1 MRTLTNRPGTRLK
14 KINVFYRLLSS
25 YLAIFMLVSG
35 TRGQLVINPPTFP
48 TSTTVQL
55 TLSGTDTNLLYNI
68 QYTPA
73 LGSIPFSTIATG
85 TVAQTSFTFTTVTN
99 SANFFRAYGTNGA
112 VGPLTVSTPTFTPGG
127 GTYSTAQNVTIACS
141 TPLAAI
147 YYTTNG
153 ATPTTSDIFIPSGG
167 TVFLSSIITL
177 KAKAFRSGYVDSGVA
192 SATYNI
198 NSAPSVS
205 AGPQQIITTSGTTLQ
220 GFVVDDGLTGGGTKF
235 TNWTTISAPGT
246 VSFGN
251 ANLTNSTVTFGSDG
265 IYVLKLSA
273 SDGQY
278 TNSAQVTIAVNPTVT
293 VSLDAPLGGSTY
305 TVPTNFTLS
314 ATATCGSGSVTQ
326 VAFYANSTLIG
337 VASNAPYIFD
347 WRSVSAGTLVLTAV
361 ASTTDPANT
370 GLASSPV
377 TVTVNWP
384 TNVGQVTFSSTD
396 LQIPAAGLPISVN
409 RLYDTRFAANGAFGY
424 NGKLDYEQINIQKS
438 GTLATGWQGR
448 RSGLNYFVADTAQH
462 VVTISLSPTEQY
474 HFIPQVI
481 FNLSGTNTIAST
493 SVPTCYNFFKVHLIF
508 TPVGQGQLSVAAP
521 SPSRVGMD
529 DNLSGWTVPLTITFY
544 DSSDGFPTFNYEP
557 AFSAFTFTAPD
568 GSKYNFD
575 SNGNVS
581 QHTDRNGNYVQY
593 NSSGIFHSS
602 GKEVLFD
609 RDPTSGNITAIYDP
623 NSQDGFGGI
632 TGPAAVTYAYDS
644 LGNLTNVSR
653 LTDRVVT
660 NYVTTS
666 YAYTNT
672 VFSNNVTAFT
682 DGRGVVSARYEYNAN
697 GQLNKQYDGFGHFTI
712 FSYDTVNHR
721 QVTVDRLG
729 HPTVQNFTP
738 AGLLGSIQDANGAM
752 TSYAY
757 DSLGR
762 KIAET
767 NALNKVTIYGYDDA
781 DNVTEVTTAIGS
793 ASSTTYNNFGEPLVT
808 IDDLGNGTTNT
819 YDNNGNLLF
828 VTNALSIVTAYGY
841 DSQGN
846 KLAET
851 NALGF
856 PEQVI
861 INNLYDQFGDL
872 TNTAT
877 LDALL
882 TSLRTISYTY
892 DANGN
897 RMTQTTTR
905 TTPGGVRT
913 MLGQWIYDGAN
924 RVTATSDPMNH
935 TNFTIYNGIGKQS
948 RTVDALNRTN
958 SFYYDANGLLT
969 NTTYADGLFESIT
982 YDDEGRQLTTTDRG
996 MHLTSYINDAIG
1008 HLLRTTLPDNSY
1020 ITSTYDAAGQFTS
1033 STINT
1038 PASGMVPTS
1047 ISITTAQYG
1056 YDSLGRQIALTNAL
1070 NQVTFFAYD
1079 ANGNQTNVVD
1089 ALNHTNSYVYD
1100 ALNRRIAAV
1109 FPDTT
1114 RESDGYDGLGRKIA
1128 ITNQANIITL
1138 LGFDALGRMTA
1149 VTNDFGG
1156 AHQTFTHYAYD
1167 EVGNMVQQIDGLNRT
1182 NFFEYNDVGRPTK
1195 QTMPGNQSSM
1205 LGYDP
1210 VGNCIR
1216 ETNFNSVVITNQYD
1230 ALNRLTN
1237 RSSAGGYKITFAYS
1251 PTGQR
1256 TNMVDAS
1263 GTNSYIY
1270 DNRDRLMT
1278 KTTPEGTLNYTY
1290 DGFGNMQTVQSSTTG
1305 GTSLTY
1311 NYDTLNRLTN
1321 VIDRFT
1327 NSTTYDFDAVGNL
1340 RTVALP
1346 NKITNAYSFD
1356 ALNRLT
1362 NLTATSAGGIVAS
1375 FAYKLAPAG
1384 NRTNLTETYNG
1395 VSRTNAWNYDTLYR
1409 LLGETITASAAP
1421 TGQITNNYDN
1431 VGNRLTR
1438 VSTVAGITNQS
1449 FLFNTND
1456 QLTIDVYDSNGNTR
1470 TNGGN
1475 VFLYDVAN
1483 QLTNATING
1492 TNIVIVYD
1500 GDGNRVCTTI
1510 GTTTNFYLIDDL
1522 NLTGYSQVLEEKTGA
1537 NLTRAYTYGLTRV
1550 SQRDAGTSFYGYD
1563 GSGNVRYL
1571 TATNGTITDTYAY
1584 DAFGVMIAS
1593 TGTTTNAYR
1602 YAGEQFDPILGLYYL
1617 RARYMNPGTG
1627 RFLTRDSFAGN
1638 SDDPKSLHR
1647 YNYAGVDPID
1657 NNDPSG
1663 HDLTAI
1669 SISGQLDAIGSP
1681 VGSKAQAAAQQ
1692 VTAEVLAFA
1701 KDEPALMLERVLLN
1715 ESRGPEQKDFNK
1727 ADTLKGMQAIGAVI
1741 YNRAH
1746 AASLGFTTLT
1756 YPTTLLGVITQAGQF
1771 KNFEKYDPKSA
1782 DGGLSAGVLLHIDI
1796 FRQGAN
1802 DAKDKKNYAN
1812 YVAVF
1817 KKAKSTAQEVVN
1829 GSIVDPFKP
1838 NFSFSFRTAGKGSP
1852 GGGFKKLGDIGG
1864 NSFYGFGPPK
1874 KQ

>member
-1 MRTLTNRPGTRLK
+1 MK
-14 KINVFYRLLSS
+14 KLHPLCRVLCCWF
-25 YLAIFMLVSG
+25 AIYMAFPAAG
-35 TRGQLVINPPTFP
+35 WAQLIINPPTFP

-85 TVAQTSFTFTTVTN
+85 TVAQTTFTFTTVSN
-99 SANFFRAYGTNGA
+99 SANFFRAYGTNGS
-112 VGPLTVSTPTFTPGG
+112 VGPLTVATPTFSPGG
-127 GTYSTAQNVTIACS
+127 GAYSTAQNVTISCS

-167 TVFLSSIITL
+167 SVFLSSIVTM

-198 NSAPSVS
+198 NSGPSVS
-205 AGPQQIITTSGTTLQ
+205 AGPQQIITTSSTTLQ
-220 GFVVDDGLTGGGTKF
+220 GFVTDDGLTGGGAKF

-251 ANLTNSTVTFGSDG
+251 ANQTNSTVTFGSDG
-265 IYVLKLSA
+265 IYVLQLSA

-278 TNSAQVTIAVNPTVT
+278 TNSAQVTIAVNPTLS
-293 VSLDAPLGGSTY
+293 VSLDSPAGGSTY
-305 TVPTNFTLS
+305 SVPTNFTLS

-347 WRSVSAGTLVLTAV
+347 WRSVSAGTLALTAV

-384 TNVGQVTFSSTD
+384 TNVGQVTFSSAD
-396 LQIPAAGLPISVN
+396 LQIPTAGLPITVN
-409 RLYDTRFAANGAFGY
+409 RLYDTRFATSGSFGY

-438 GTLATGWQGR
+438 GPLATGWQGI
-448 RSGLNYFVADTAQH
+448 RSGGINYFVADTAQH
-462 VVTISLSPTEQY
+462 VVTVSLSPTEQY
-474 HFIPQVI
+474 HFIPRVI
-481 FNLSGTNTIAST
+481 FNLSGTNTIT
-493 SVPTCYNFFKVHLIF
+493 SGTVPTCYNFFKVHLIF

-557 AFSAFTFTAPD
+557 SFSAFTFTAPD

-575 SNGNVS
+575 GNGNVS
-581 QHTDRNGNYVQY
+581 QHTDRNGNYLQY

-609 RDPTSGNITAIYDP
+609 RDPTSGNITAVYDP

-632 TGPAAVTYAYDS
+632 TGPAAVTYAYDA

-653 LTDRVVT
+653 LVDRGAT
-660 NYVTTS
+660 NYVIAS
-666 YAYTNT
+666 YAFTNT
-672 VFSNNVTAFT
+672 TFPYNITAIT
-682 DGRGVVSARYEYNAN
+682 DGRGVVSSRYEYDVN
-697 GQLNKQYDGFGHFTI
+697 GQLTKQYDGFGHFSI

-721 QVTVDRLG
+721 QVFIDRLG
-729 HPTVQNFTP
+729 HPTVQNFNS
-738 AGLLGSIQDANGAM
+738 AGLLASIQDANGAM

-757 DSLGR
+757 DSQGR

-767 NALNKVTIYGYDDA
+767 NALNKVTSYGYDDA
-781 DNVTEVTTAIGS
+781 DNVTEVTSATGS
-793 ASSTTYNNFGEPLVT
+793 ASSTTYNNFGEPLIAV
-808 IDDLGNGTTNT
+808 DDLGNGTTNA
-819 YDNNGNLLF
+819 YDGNGNLLF
-828 VTNALSIVTAYGY
+828 VTNALSVVTAYGY

-846 KLAET
+846 KLSET
-851 NALGF
+851 NALGL

-861 INNLYDQFGDL
+861 VNNLYDQFGEL
-872 TNTAT
+872 TNTTT
-877 LDALL
+877 LDA
-882 TSLRTISYTY
+882 SLNPLSAINYTC

-905 TTPGGVRT
+905 TTSGGVRT
-913 MLGQWIYDGAN
+913 ILTQWIYDGAN
-924 RVTATSDPMNH
+924 RVTAAIDAMNN
-935 TNFTIYNGIGKQS
+935 TNFTFYNAIGKQS
-948 RTVDALNRTN
+948 QIVDALHRTN
-958 SFYYDANGLLT
+958 SFYYNANGSLT

-996 MHLTSYINDAIG
+996 SRTTSYINDAIG
-1008 HLLRTTLPDNSY
+1008 HLLRTTYPDNSY
-1020 ITSTYDAAGQFTS
+1020 ISSTYDAAGQFIS
-1033 STINT
+1033 STINS
-1038 PASGMVPTS
+1038 PASGMIPTS
-1047 ISITTAQYG
+1047 VSITTAQYG
-1056 YDSLGRQIALTNAL
+1056 YDALGRQIALTNAL
-1070 NQVTFFAYD
+1070 NQVTLFAYD

-1089 ALNHTNSYVYD
+1089 ALNRTNSYVYD
-1100 ALNRRIAAV
+1100 ALNRRVTAIY
-1109 FPDTT
+1109 PDTT
-1114 RESDGYDGLGRKIA
+1114 RESYGYDGLGRKVA
-1128 ITNQANIITL
+1128 VTNQANIITL
-1138 LGFDALGRMTA
+1138 FGFDALGRMTS

-1156 AHQTFTHYAYD
+1156 SRQTVTRYVYD
-1167 EVGNMVQQIDGLNRT
+1167 EVGNLVQQIDALNRT
-1182 NFFEYNDVGRPTK
+1182 NLFEYNDVGRPTK
-1195 QTMPGNQSSM
+1195 QTLPGNQTSM
-1205 LGYDP
+1205 LGYDA
-1210 VGNCIR
+1210 VGNAIR

-1237 RSSAGGYKITFAYS
+1237 RTAAGGYKIAFAYS

-1290 DGFGNMQTVQSSTTG
+1290 DGFGNVQTVQSSTSS

-1311 NYDTLNRLTN
+1311 NYDALNRLTN
-1321 VIDRFT
+1321 VVDRFT
-1327 NSTTYDFDAVGNL
+1327 NSTTYDFDSVGNL

-1346 NKITNAYSFD
+1346 NKITNSYSFD

-1362 NLTATSAGGIVAS
+1362 NLTASSAGGTVAR
-1375 FAYKLAPAG
+1375 FAYRLALAG
-1384 NRTNLTETYNG
+1384 NKTNLSETYSGVNRTN
-1395 VSRTNAWNYDTLYR
+1395 SWNYDTLYR
-1409 LLGETITASAAP
+1409 LLGETIAASAGP
-1421 TGQITNNYDN
+1421 TGQITNKYDN

-1438 VSTVAGITNQS
+1438 TSTVSGITNQS
-1449 FLFNTND
+1449 FTFNTND
-1456 QLTIDVYDSNGNTR
+1456 QLTVDVYDNNGNTR
-1470 TNGGN
+1470 TNGLN
-1475 VFLYDVAN
+1475 VFSYDADN
-1483 QLTNATING
+1483 RMTNATVSG

-1500 GDGNRVCTTI
+1500 GDGNRACTVI

-1522 NLTGYSQVLEEKTGA
+1522 SLTGYAQVLEEKTGT
-1537 NLTRAYTYGLTRV
+1537 NLIRAYTYGLTRV
-1550 SQRDAGTSFYGYD
+1550 SQRDALTSFYGYD

-1571 TATNGTITDTYAY
+1571 SGTNAAITDTYVY
-1584 DAFGVMIAS
+1584 DAFGNLIAS
-1593 TGTTTNAYR
+1593 TGTTTNVYR
-1602 YAGEQFDPILGLYYL
+1602 YAGEQLDPTLGLYYL
-1617 RARYMNPGTG
+1617 RARYMNLGTG

-1638 SDDPKSLHR
+1638 SDDPRSLHR
-1647 YNYAGVDPID
+1647 YNYAGADPVD

-1669 SISGQLDAIGSP
+1669 SISGELDAIGSP
-1681 VGSKAQAAAQQ
+1681 VAFQVLAAAQQ
-1692 VTAEVLAFA
+1692 AAVEKIALSTS
-1701 KDEPALMLERVLLN
+1701 EPGLMLERVLIS
-1715 ESRGPEQKDFNK
+1715 ESKGPEEDDFNR
-1727 ADTLKGMQAIGAVI
+1727 ADTIKGMKAIGAVI
-1741 YNRAH
+1741 YHRAH
-1746 AASLGFTTLT
+1746 AKQLGFNLN
-1756 YPTTLLGVITQAGQF
+1756 YPSTLLGVVTDPGQF
-1771 KNFEKYDPKSA
+1771 KGFESYNPKDA
-1782 DGGLSAGVLLHIDI
+1782 TGGLTQKYLTRIDT
-1796 FRQGAN
+1796 FVQGAN
-1802 DAKDKKNYAN
+1802 YPKDKKHYAN
-1812 YVAVF
+1812 YVAVV
-1817 KKAKSTAQEVVN
+1817 KEAKSTAQNVIN
-1829 GSIVDPFKP
+1829 GTVTDPFSP
-1838 NFSFSFRTAGKGSP
+1838 NFAFSLRTAGSKGP
-1852 GGGFKKLGDIGG
+1852 GGTFKKLGTIAG
-1864 NSFYGFGPPK
+1864 NDFYGFGPPK
-1874 KQ
+1874 K